1 MNTLGCLKNRKL
13 FFTVLDTRKSKV
25 KVPADL
31 VPSESSLPVLQTANF
46 FFFFFLVHFH
56 VERDYLFHTSF
67 IKGIDLIHVG
77 STIMT

>member
-31 VPSESSLPVLQTANF
+31 VPSESLLPSIHGLFSVHVCGERGICLSL
-46 FFFFFLVHFH
+46 LV
-56 VERDYLFHTSF
+56 VIQSLSCVRLFATP
-67 IKGIDLIHVG
+67 
-77 STIMT
+77 

>member
-31 VPSESSLPVLQTANF
+31 VPSESALPVLQTAN
-46 FFFFFLVHFH
+46 FFFLVHFH